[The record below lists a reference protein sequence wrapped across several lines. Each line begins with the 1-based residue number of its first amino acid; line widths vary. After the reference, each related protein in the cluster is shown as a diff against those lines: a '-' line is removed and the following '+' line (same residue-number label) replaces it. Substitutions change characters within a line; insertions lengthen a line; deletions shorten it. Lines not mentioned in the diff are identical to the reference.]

1 MAPSRRPET
10 VIGLDVGKSSHWAC
24 VASRDGEVLLSAPI
38 ANREGELDSLF
49 AEFPGA
55 LVVVD
60 QSRNIGALA
69 LSRAKAAGMPS
80 AYLWIGYT
88 KLDSFVRA
96 ARARRGRWPTQS
108 TQGISPSSSSGR

>member
-55 LVVVD
+55 L
-60 QSRNIGALA
+60 A